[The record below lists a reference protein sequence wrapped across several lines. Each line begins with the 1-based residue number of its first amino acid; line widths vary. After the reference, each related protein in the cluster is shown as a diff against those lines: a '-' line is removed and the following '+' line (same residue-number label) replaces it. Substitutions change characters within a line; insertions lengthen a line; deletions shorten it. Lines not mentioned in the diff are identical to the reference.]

1 MLSAEA
7 EEISERDLVV
17 RNVTIEGQAG
27 YTGDVVVNI
36 VIRDGKL
43 DLLTKDKLHERDAGL
58 VLDADGGFI
67 LGKLEI
73 GQAANFVVMSSDPRE
88 NVDVILDSR
97 DYATFAIREGLVV
110 LNLLTPVMAEE
121 VDEAQ
126 SHGKSREYLPPAT
139 ALPLTYGNTEKWNS
153 YESRWFSGSI
163 ISILFMDRI
172 QWLTEDSGSKILNGD
187 LSSFDGGK
195 IRGFRFGTVGT
206 INFENPWFYTFWLS
220 SNAFDKGFET
230 EQLNDYVPLDWRLEI
245 PFFKHSMLS
254 IGKQKE
260 HVSGER
266 LQSMMF
272 NQMQERSSASDG
284 LMPSR
289 NVGAVWYGN
298 SPQKYSSWAVGVFN
312 DWFVE
317 KEDFNESDSVFL
329 GRLTWAPLR
338 SEDDSNLLHLGVSF
352 RYSNVKEGVR
362 YVTQPEFDKSPDFV
376 DTAFGQEMERFPGD
390 RSETWNVEASWR
402 RRSFWLASEV
412 TQTKVVSP
420 DYGNPSFSGYWVAAS
435 WILTGE
441 MRPYNKRNGTFGSIP
456 ISRPVPLGGR
466 GSWELAARWSNL
478 DLNDG
483 RIEGGEIDIFSL
495 GVTWWLSDIFGM
507 NANYRYIWNE
517 RNGLLGESS
526 AINLRL
532 MMVLL

>member
-1 MLSAEA
+1 MIIYIFQLNSSKLLPAKNVHWQTFLLIVLVLLLSILSAEA
-7 EEISERDLVV
+7 REVGKQDIIV
-17 RNVTIEGQAG
+17 RNGTIEGQAG

-43 DLLTKDKLHERDAGL
+43 DFLTKDKLHERDVGL

-73 GQAANFVVMSSDPRE
+73 GQAANFVVMSSNPRE
-88 NVDVILDSR
+88 NLDVFLDSR
-97 DYATFAIREGLVV
+97 NYVIFAIQDGLVV
-110 LNLLTPVMAEE
+110 INRLTPLIAEE
-121 VDEAQ
+121 ADKEQ
-126 SHGKSREYLPPAT
+126 LHDKSREYLPPAT
-139 ALPLTYGNTEKWNS
+139 ALPLTYGNTNKWNS

-163 ISILFMDRI
+163 VSILFMDRI
-172 QWLTEDSGSKILNGD
+172 QWLTQNRSSEILNGD
-187 LSSFDGGK
+187 LSSFDGGE

-206 INFENPWFYTFWLS
+206 INFEKPWFYAFYLS

-230 EQLNDYVPLDWRLEI
+230 EQLNDYDPLDWRLEI
-245 PFFKHSMLS
+245 PFFEHSMLS

-260 HVSGER
+260 HISGER

-352 RYSNVKEGVR
+352 RYSNVKEGIR
-362 YVTQPEFDKSPDFV
+362 YVTLCDKPSKTPF
-376 DTAFGQEMERFPGD
+376 TWRAF
-390 RSETWNVEASWR
+390 
-402 RRSFWLASEV
+402 
-412 TQTKVVSP
+412 
-420 DYGNPSFSGYWVAAS
+420 
-435 WILTGE
+435 
-441 MRPYNKRNGTFGSIP
+441 
-456 ISRPVPLGGR
+456 
-466 GSWELAARWSNL
+466 
-478 DLNDG
+478 
-483 RIEGGEIDIFSL
+483 
-495 GVTWWLSDIFGM
+495 
-507 NANYRYIWNE
+507 
-517 RNGLLGESS
+517 
-526 AINLRL
+526 
-532 MMVLL
+532 